1 MRAIVTV
8 VGMDCPGIVAAISTV
23 LANNSVNINDISQSY
38 TRDFF
43 TMILVVDFVNTTA
56 TLKQVEDDLKVA
68 GKELDVVVTVFHE
81 DVFKAMH
88 RI

>member
-8 VGMDCPGIVAAISTV
+8 VGMDRPGIVAAISTV